1 MKITA
6 LMILICIMQVSAA
19 TYAQNITIKKSG
31 APLKA
36 VIEEIRKQSGYDI
49 IFDANLINRLKPVTI
64 NVKDATIETA
74 LDMCLKDEPITYIIQ
89 DKFVVLKIKSP
100 STSVIPSQI
109 VVKDIVITGR
119 IDDQYNRPLPGAT
132 VKIQNSPVAV
142 ATQEDGTYKIVVPD
156 AKAVLVFSFVGYESQ
171 TVTVGNKTEINIIL
185 KDRNSQL
192 NAVVVVGYG
201 TQAKRDVSTSIAS
214 VKASDLENQIVGN
227 FDQALVGKMSGVQVI
242 QNNGKPNSPTD
253 IRVRGTGSI
262 TSGVDPL
269 YVVDGVPLGS
279 GQVTE
284 IVDMNDIETID
295 VLKDASAA
303 AIYGSRGANGVVMI
317 TTKKGKE
324 GKKGKTTVNYSSSYG
339 LQSITKKIPMLDA
352 YQYAQLSYEG
362 HNAAYLGDGA
372 TASNPNPQPGDP
384 ASVRPN
390 SYDKIP
396 PDLYPYLGLKSDGT
410 PGGAVVAGLTNTNWQ
425 DQIYRTAPITRHS
438 LSVSG
443 GNNKSKYYISG
454 NYEDQDGI
462 IINSDYKR
470 YGLRVNY
477 AFTEGKIKVNV
488 NVTPTFSTEDRV
500 NSDDYYGNYG
510 IVQSALAIS
519 PIWPVYNPDG
529 SYNYDANGKLRLGT
543 DYQHNEVVNPVAIA
557 NLYKNKVDHANFLG
571 NVSFDWE
578 ILKDLHYKLSAAA
591 TYNTYGNDTYWPST
605 LPLIGVKYYAAG
617 SYVPSSPIGH
627 TSTTTYLDW
636 LTENTLNYQ
645 KTLGQHHISALVGFS
660 TQKDQMKKEGYST
673 SGATNDAVQ
682 NAGGGSFFSGTPD
695 YDLQT
700 WTLASLLSRVQ
711 YDFSGKYFFTAA
723 LRADGSSRFGKND
736 RWGYFPSASAAWIV
750 SSEKFMERA
759 RWITNMKL
767 RASYG
772 VSGNFKIGNY
782 QQSELLGN
790 SVAVFGQTQALSVG
804 TAPTQYG
811 NDDLTWEKTAM
822 TNVGLD
828 MSFLNDRVGFELDLY
843 NGNTFNSLLNLPVPT
858 ITGYSTAL
866 QNIGQVNN
874 QGLEIA
880 LIGNN
885 TFGKFRWHT
894 RSNIS
899 FNKNKV
905 VKLGTQDA
913 PIIAT
918 SGTATAY
925 FITQVGKPIG
935 SYYLLKYDGIF
946 KNAAELASYPHFST
960 SQVGDFKFVDVDG
973 NGVMDVSADR
983 TIVGNYFPKF
993 TYGFTNDFSF
1003 SGFDLSVSF
1012 QGVYGNQI
1020 LNLSRRYIANME
1032 GNINNTTEALN
1043 RYVDANNPGNGLV
1056 NRANRKSTGNNATIS
1071 SWHVEDGSY
1080 LRLQNIVFGYTIP
1093 ASLLKKVNIQKMR
1106 FYVSGQNLLTIT
1118 KYTGYNP
1125 EVNMNGG
1132 SNQLTPGVDYGV
1144 YPLAKTIALGL
1155 NLTF

>member
-1 MKITA
+1 M
-6 LMILICIMQVSAA
+6 
-19 TYAQNITIKKSG
+19 
-31 APLKA
+31 
-36 VIEEIRKQSGYDI
+36 
-49 IFDANLINRLKPVTI
+49 
-64 NVKDATIETA
+64 
-74 LDMCLKDEPITYIIQ
+74 
-89 DKFVVLKIKSP
+89 
-100 STSVIPSQI
+100 
-109 VVKDIVITGR
+109 
-119 IDDQYNRPLPGAT
+119 
-132 VKIQNSPVAV
+132 
-142 ATQEDGTYKIVVPD
+142 
-156 AKAVLVFSFVGYESQ
+156 
-171 TVTVGNKTEINIIL
+171 
-185 KDRNSQL
+185 
-192 NAVVVVGYG
+192 VVVGYG

>member
-6 LMILICIMQVSAA
+6 FLILVCIMQVSA
-19 TYAQNITIKKSG
+19 TTFAQKITIDKTNT
-31 APLKA
+31 PLKA
-36 VIEEIRKQSGYDI
+36 VIEAIRKQSGYDI
-49 IFDANLINRLKPVTI
+49 IFDANIINHLKRVTI
-64 NVKDATIETA
+64 NVKEATIENA
-74 LDMCLKDEPITYIIQ
+74 LNICLKDQPITYAID
-89 DKFVVLKIKSP
+89 DKFVVLKVKSP
-100 STSVIPSQI
+100 PLAGISTQVA
-109 VVKDIVITGR
+109 VKDLAITGHVY
-119 IDDQYNRPLPGAT
+119 DEQHKTLPGVT
-132 VKIQNSPVAV
+132 VKIQNTQIAV
-142 ATQEDGTYKIVVPD
+142 STKEDGSYRILVPD
-156 AKAVLVFSFVGYESQ
+156 EKAVLFFSFIGFESQ
-171 TVTVGNKTEINIIL
+171 KVMVGNRTEINITL
-185 KDRNSQL
+185 KNQNSSL
-192 NAVVVVGYG
+192 NEVVVVGYG
-201 TQAKRDVSTSIAS
+201 LQSKKDVSTSIAS
-214 VKASDLENQIVGN
+214 VKASDLENQPVGN

-242 QNNGKPNSPTD
+242 QNTGKPNSPTD

-269 YVVDGVPLGS
+269 YVVDGLPLGS

-284 IVDMNDIETID
+284 IVDMNDVESID

-303 AIYGSRGANGVVMI
+303 AIYGSRGANGVIII
-317 TTKKGKE
+317 TTKKGKS
-324 GKKGKTTVNYSSSYG
+324 GKTTVNYATSFG
-339 LQSITKKIPMLDA
+339 VQSLTRKIPMLDA

-372 TASNPNPQPGDP
+372 TPGNPNPQPGDP

-396 PDLYPYLGLKSDGT
+396 PDLYPYLGLKADGT
-410 PGGAVVAGLTNTNWQ
+410 PGGTVVPGLTNTNWQ
-425 DQIYRTAPITRHS
+425 DQLYRTAPIERHS

-443 GNNKSKYYISG
+443 GNQSSKYYIAG
-454 NYEDQDGI
+454 NYEAQDGI

-470 YGLRVNY
+470 YGLRMNY
-477 AFTEGKIKVNV
+477 SLTEGKIKVDV
-488 NVTPTFSTEDRV
+488 NVTPTFSTENRV

-557 NLYKNKVDHANFLG
+557 NLYKNKIDHANFLT

-578 ILKDLHYKLSAAA
+578 ILKDLHFKLSGAA

-617 SYVPSSPIGH
+617 SYVPSNPVGH
-627 TSTTTYLDW
+627 TSTSTYLDW
-636 LTENTLNYQ
+636 LTENTLTYR
-645 KTLGQHHISALVGFS
+645 KKLGQHHISALVGFT
-660 TQKDQMKKEGYST
+660 TQKDRMKAEAYST
-673 SGATNDAVQ
+673 TGATNDAVQ
-682 NAGGGSFFSGTPD
+682 NAGGGSFFSGTPN
-695 YDLQT
+695 YDLET
-700 WTLASLLSRVQ
+700 WTLASLLGRVQ
-711 YDFSGKYFFTAA
+711 YDYSGRYLFTAA
-723 LRADGSSRFGKND
+723 LRADGSSRFGKNN
-736 RWGYFPSASAAWIV
+736 RWGYFPSASAAWII

-759 RWITNMKL
+759 KWISNMKL

-790 SVAVFGQTQALSVG
+790 SIAVFGQTQALSVG

-843 NGNTFNSLLNLPVPT
+843 NGNTYNSLLNLPVPT

-874 QGLEIA
+874 KGLEIA

-885 TFGKFRWHT
+885 SFGKFRWKT
-894 RSNIS
+894 RANIS
-899 FNKNKV
+899 FNANKV

-913 PIIAT
+913 PIIA
-918 SGTATAY
+918 SNGTATAY
-925 FITQVGKPIG
+925 FITEVGKPIG

-946 KNAAELASYPHFST
+946 KTAAELAAYPHFST
-960 SQVGDFKFVDVDG
+960 SQVGDFRFIDVDG

-983 TIVGNYFPKF
+983 TVVGSYFPKF

-1003 SGFDLSVSF
+1003 KNVDLSASF

-1080 LRLQNIVFGYTIP
+1080 LRLQNIVVGYTLP
-1093 ASLLKKVNIQKMR
+1093 ASLLKKVKIQKMR

-1125 EVNMNGG
+1125 EVNMYGNG
-1132 SNQLTPGVDYGV
+1132 NQLTPGVDYGV